1 MEFLLYIVIAAIFGT
16 VIFLA
21 MRSVNEG
28 MKARSELKRDG
39 TLDKNR
45 EDQYKFESV
54 TPHEDEVETKISI
67 EKDEQIDAQSVNI
80 MDEIDDFL
88 IVVDQFKNIKPFN
101 DVLIKFDCNQLDNA
115 NWQIFTQFPRIIEES
130 GEPNTTFELDIFTI
144 KTKLLDN
151 QVDTLVYSVC
161 K

>member
-54 TPHEDEVETKISI
+54 TPHEDEIETETSI
-67 EKDEQIDAQSVNI
+67 ENDERTDSRSTNI
-80 MDEIDDFL
+80 MDELDDYL
-88 IVVDQFKNIKPFN
+88 IVVDKYKIFNI
-101 DVLIKFDCNQLDNA
+101 LIEVQK
-115 NWQIFTQFPRIIEES
+115 
-130 GEPNTTFELDIFTI
+130 
-144 KTKLLDN
+144 KTLEKI
-151 QVDTLVYSVC
+151 
-161 K
+161 